1 MPENGMFVFMP
12 RAKSD
17 GRELDFGAES
27 PNDNEV
33 VHLQLKKTSKQEDG
47 IH

>member
-1 MPENGMFVFMP
+1 MPENGMLVFMP

-17 GRELDFGAES
+17 GRELEFGAES

-33 VHLQLKKTSKQEDG
+33 IHLQLKNKIK
-47 IH
+47 